1 MEARRAKVADLLLK
15 RKSYREIADICGV
28 TKDTIVKDVKA
39 IRMEWA
45 ETHMDLGEQLTQS
58 IRDLDTLIDQMRE
71 IIDAG
76 NTDTQMAATDRLIK
90 LQDQRNRLLNLYPKP
105 GGDTDVIPTGPI
117 ELRIEVIQPG
127 NQNLIIERD
136 E

>member
-1 MEARRAKVADLLLK
+1 MEARRAEVAKLLVR
-15 RKSYREIADICGV
+15 RKSYREIAALLGV
-28 TKDTIVKDVKA
+28 TLNTINNDVKM
-39 IRMEWA
+39 IRQGWA
-45 ETHMDLGEQLTQS
+45 ESHADMGEQLTQS
-58 IRDLDTLIDQMRE
+58 IRDLDTLIDQMRG

-76 NTDTQMAATDRLIK
+76 NMDIQMAATDRLIK

-127 NQNLIIERD
+127 NKNLITEP
-136 E
+136 EE